1 MHFSSFAKFIGA
13 GLLAAL
19 LCGPV
24 LAEQAAVVTA
34 NVNLRAGPAG
44 TYPVVVVI
52 PANSPVVAH
61 GCDAAYAWCD
71 VAYGPSRGWV
81 SASFLMLTGGGTPVV
96 ITPAAVGVGVVVY
109 DQAYWDRY
117 YVGMPWYAAGPIGYG
132 GADASRSGSCSG
144 GSCSGTREVDG
155 RYGGEVSQTGSVDCS
170 RNPGNAKCS
179 GSVTTTATGRRGNS
193 TSRTRVR
200 N

>member
-1 MHFSSFAKFIGA
+1 MLFSSLAKRIA
-13 GLLAAL
+13 PVILAAL

-81 SASFLMLTGGGTPVV
+81 SSSFLMLTGGGTPVV
-96 ITPAAVGVGVVVY
+96 VTPAAVGVGVVVY

-193 TSRTRVR
+193 TSRTRTR

>member
-1 MHFSSFAKFIGA
+1 VI
-13 GLLAAL
+13 LAAL

-52 PANSPVVAH
+52 PANSAVVAH
-61 GCDAAYAWCD
+61 GCDATYSWCD

-81 SASFLMLTGGGTPVV
+81 SSSFLMLTGGGTPVI

-117 YVGMPWYAAGPIGYG
+117 YVGMPWYANGPIGYG
-132 GADASRSGSCSG
+132 GANASRSGSCSG

-155 RYGGEVSQTGSVDCS
+155 RYGGEVSQTGSVDCA